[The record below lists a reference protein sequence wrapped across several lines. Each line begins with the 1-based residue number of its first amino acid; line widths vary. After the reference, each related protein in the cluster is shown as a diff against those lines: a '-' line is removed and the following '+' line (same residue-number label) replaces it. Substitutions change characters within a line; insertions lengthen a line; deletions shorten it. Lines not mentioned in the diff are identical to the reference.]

1 MDNQRL
7 FCTQWPQETALDI
20 EAETPLIKGVIFQS
34 LNLVMKPSE
43 LPIPRQ
49 HFWAPCQNPAY
60 EYLSINGFET
70 HSVIQPTKNAFTN
83 KVANSDMDG

>member
-1 MDNQRL
+1 
-7 FCTQWPQETALDI
+7 
-20 EAETPLIKGVIFQS
+20 
-34 LNLVMKPSE
+34 MKPSE